1 MSVAVDSGYRQQN
14 SIVLIGQPLPQVGRF
29 DLNVDISTMV
39 NVSPEEALRKVNRF
53 VHRRISYL
61 MRAES
66 PDFLVAERSYW
77 RVPVFLTFPSHGSL
91 GEVGSIDVDVETGEL
106 SFADQSLEEIQRR
119 AHDLAARFAPETAP
133 AG

>member
-1 MSVAVDSGYRQQN
+1 MPIAVDSGYRQQ
-14 SIVLIGQPLPQVGRF
+14 STIVLMGKPLPEIGRF
-29 DLNVDISTMV
+29 DLNVDISMMV
-39 NVSPEEALRKVNRF
+39 NVSSEEALRKVNRF
-53 VHRRISYL
+53 IHRKVSYL
-61 MRAES
+61 MRGEK
-66 PDFLVAERSYW
+66 PDLLVAERIYW

-106 SFADQSLEEIQRR
+106 NFTDQSIEEIERR